1 MLPRGLITVVLA
13 IQVIEA
19 GGSEVAFLPGL
30 AFAVIL
36 VTNLTVVV
44 GSFRAPRPVAASAV
58 DSSALPSIVAVAETP
73 PPRGPIVPGF
83 STQPCS
89 LLLAICGFIVW
100 YSKLPMDSR
109 FLGLREWVKVH
120 MLH

>member
-1 MLPRGLITVVLA
+1 
-13 IQVIEA
+13 
-19 GGSEVAFLPGL
+19 
-30 AFAVIL
+30 
-36 VTNLTVVV
+36 
-44 GSFRAPRPVAASAV
+44 
-58 DSSALPSIVAVAETP
+58 VAVPETP
-73 PPRGPIVPGF
+73 PPSRSHRVWVLDAALL
-83 STQPCS
+83 